1 MQYSQVIKCTWAI
14 PCLTKQAKTELN
26 LKHGAVAGEQ
36 RADGRFSV
44 SAASDDGDDAQLTI
58 EVRNCDQISKTSLGK
73 LFKLDWKVIKLFTS
87 TVNKY
92 LEVFSSIIQI
102 FKKT

>member
-1 MQYSQVIKCTWAI
+1 MTAMKSSEMYLSSFG
-14 PCLTKQAKTELN
+14 CLMKQAKTELN

-58 EVRNCDQISKTSLGK
+58 KIRNCDQISKSSFGK
-73 LFKLDWKVIKLFTS
+73 VFKLDCK
-87 TVNKY
+87 VNK
-92 LEVFSSIIQI
+92 LL
-102 FKKT
+102 T